1 MLSSRVTFAQHPR
14 SPFASSPIN
23 ATPAS
28 FIFVQ
33 PLCFQTLAHSF
44 ARRKIRIFFFFNYF
58 RTLFITTGGIRH
70 SSHFGT
76 HPPRSIH
83 LSFQRLT
90 HDPFCKSF
98 PLIYIHLMGG
108 VWGGHMVTE
117 NLSIP
122 DPRFRLPHRSL
133 CSPSFCPEDIR
144 LGYTLS
150 SGGAPVLEVAKSIL
164 LILSALFPIVNP
176 L

>member
-44 ARRKIRIFFFFNYF
+44 ARREIRIFFLFNYF
-58 RTLFITTGGIRH
+58 RTLFITTGGICP

-76 HPPRSIH
+76 HPPPTTH
-83 LSFQRLT
+83 PSFHPLT
-90 HDPFCKSF
+90 PYPFPNSF
-98 PLIYIHLMGG
+98 PFIYLHPL
-108 VWGGHMVTE
+108 
-117 NLSIP
+117 
-122 DPRFRLPHRSL
+122 PR
-133 CSPSFCPEDIR
+133 
-144 LGYTLS
+144 
-150 SGGAPVLEVAKSIL
+150 V
-164 LILSALFPIVNP
+164 
-176 L
+176 